1 MISRNFLIL
10 RLVIGYPAVTTD
22 SCFPTGTQKRPFGP
36 KPFPH
41 EGTLRSRRTSSLAR
55 NPPHP
60 TCASPTRAPSER
72 GQDPN
77 ISQSFSHVVDVPSS
91 SRIDQA
97 LFIRSGLHDGRHD
110 TRANRQNQFRTR
122 LGQGLNSPYRTQN
135 QPLKQAPRLHATQEP
150 VGFPRS
156 RFGISMATRGQMAN
170 LPYSATDLAGGTRGS
185 NAKPPEGGAY

>member
-1 MISRNFLIL
+1 MFPN
-10 RLVIGYPAVTTD
+10 GYSETAV
-22 SCFPTGTQKRPFGP
+22 GP
-36 KPFPH
+36 KPFPL

-97 LFIRSGLHDGRHD
+97 LFIRSGLHAGRHD

-122 LGQGLNSPYRTQN
+122 LGQGVKTPLPHPEPTPQTGPTTTRYTRTG
-135 QPLKQAPRLHATQEP
+135 RLPPEP
-150 VGFPRS
+150 VW
-156 RFGISMATRGQMAN
+156 RFDGYARADGQSPVLGN
-170 LPYSATDLAGGTRGS
+170 
-185 NAKPPEGGAY
+185 

>member
-1 MISRNFLIL
+1 MS
-10 RLVIGYPAVTTD
+10 
-22 SCFPTGTQKRPFGP
+22 P
-36 KPFPH
+36 KPFLRGATH
-41 EGTLRSRRTSSLAR
+41 EPTHILPLRR
-55 NPPHP
+55 NQPHP

-97 LFIRSGLHDGRHD
+97 LFIRSGLHAGRHD

-122 LGQGLNSPYRTQN
+122 LGQGLNSPL
-135 QPLKQAPRLHATQEP
+135 PHPEP
-150 VGFPRS
+150 TPQTGPTTTRYKNRS
-156 RFGISMATRGQMAN
+156 ASPGAVLGVSMATRGQMAN

-185 NAKPPEGGAY
+185 NAEPPEGGAY